1 MNQINNNKMIE
12 LNKSEINQIKELI
25 YDRID
30 VVSGYEN
37 LEESLK
43 ELLKKLNKQ

>member
-1 MNQINNNKMIE
+1 MKE
-12 LNKSEINQIKELI
+12 LTKSEINQIKELI

-30 VVSGYEN
+30 IVNGYEN

-43 ELLKKLNKQ
+43 IILKKLQS